1 METLLASEK
10 GPFIAVSDFMKIV
23 PDQIAP
29 WVPGGLT
36 TLGTDG
42 FGQSDTR
49 GALRRRFH
57 VDAHSI
63 VLRVL
68 TQLVDG
74 GEIDGSAPA
83 KAIELYRLNEIDAAA
98 PGNTEGSAE

>member
-1 METLLASEK
+1 MTGQP
-10 GPFIAVSDFMKIV
+10 GPVTAVSDWMRAV

-29 WVPGGLT
+29 FVPAAWSS
-36 TLGTDG
+36 LGTDG

-83 KAIELYRLNEIDAAA
+83 KAIELYRLNEIGAAA